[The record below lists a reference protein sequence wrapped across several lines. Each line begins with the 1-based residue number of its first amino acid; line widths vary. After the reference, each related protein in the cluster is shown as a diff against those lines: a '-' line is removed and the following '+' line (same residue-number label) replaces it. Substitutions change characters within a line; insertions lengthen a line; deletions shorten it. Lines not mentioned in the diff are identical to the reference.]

1 MKITGRNYNLKPGTI
16 LEALEGTIAI
26 DSEYDT
32 NYKRYEY
39 HDMDCNDDGELID
52 LPTGGYITPVD
63 LIGYEIVSEPKPVI
77 KSFEYKEVNESDVQ
91 ALEQAGV
98 EFDCVVDNRAKNDH
112 IINDQKQRLGRV
124 LRQEVEYKEVN
135 EADIQVLKN
144 AGVDFDCV
152 KDSSGKYDY
161 IIRYEKAISQQVQE
175 IISNSLNS
183 SLKRWYN

>member
-39 HDMDCNDDGELID
+39 HDMDCNDDGEFID

-77 KSFEYKEVNESDVQ
+77 KSFEYKEVSEADVQ
-91 ALEQAGV
+91 ALESADI
-98 EFDCVVDNRAKNDH
+98 EFDCVVNDSE
-112 IINDQKQRLGRV
+112 NS
-124 LRQEVEYKEVN
+124 
-135 EADIQVLKN
+135 
-144 AGVDFDCV
+144 DF
-152 KDSSGKYDY
+152 

-175 IISNSLNS
+175 IISS
-183 SLKRWYN
+183 SLKNSLKR